1 MVPGMS
7 FEISLS
13 DRFFSQRW
21 AALKEVS
28 AAVAAATGKGVLDL
42 PAFHAA
48 RTGVPSIPQI

>member
-1 MVPGMS
+1 MT

-13 DRFFSQRW
+13 DHFFSQRW

-28 AAVAAATGKGVLDL
+28 AAVAAATGKGVLGL